1 MAVKEV
7 SYNSTKLM
15 NKTISF
21 KCSGPS
27 GDLISFLPVVKTAC
41 ERLDAKADIYMW
53 LDQKAFYYPGAEHP
67 YESMFPYKAYVWM
80 KPLIEAQA
88 YVNSF
93 NIWKGEEIIVDLDK
107 HRERMLGMPY
117 GSILRWLGFV
127 YPDTQCDLSKPWL
140 EAPAQREFKT
150 VGEYQNLLVMEQV
163 ERKILINRTSR
174 YNKPYVT
181 YWFLQQYEKD
191 LMFVGL
197 PEEHEKFNKEWG
209 LNIPHLKVDNF
220 LELAIAIK
228 CCKFFLGNQS
238 MCYAIAEAMKAP
250 RLLEVCDF
258 APNVQPIG
266 PNGWDFQF
274 QEGLIYHFERMMK
287 EL

>member
-1 MAVKEV
+1 MSKI
-7 SYNSTKLM
+7 
-15 NKTISF
+15 ISF

-27 GDLISFLPVVKTAC
+27 GDLISFLPAVKTAC

-53 LDQKAFYYPGAEHP
+53 LDQKAFYYQGAEHP

-80 KPLIEAQA
+80 KPLIEAQS

-93 NIWKGEEIIVDLDK
+93 NIWKGEEIIVDLDV
-107 HRERMLGMPY
+107 HRTRMVGMPY
-117 GSILRWLGFV
+117 GSIHRWLGFC

-140 EAPAQREFKT
+140 EVQWKKGFKSAYF
-150 VGEYQNLLVMEQV
+150 GNP
-163 ERKILINRTSR
+163 KINQCYSKVLINRTSR
-174 YNKPYVT
+174 YNKPYLT
-181 YWFLQQYEKD
+181 YWFLEKYKEH
-191 LMFVGL
+191 LMFCGL
-197 PEEHEKFNKEWG
+197 PQEHEKFQKEWG
-209 LNIPHLKVDNF
+209 FELPLLAVDNF

-228 CCKFFLGNQS
+228 CCRFFIGNQS
-238 MCYAIAEAMKAP
+238 MCYAIAEGLKSP

-266 PNGWDFQF
+266 PNGWDYQF
-274 QEGLIYHFERMMK
+274 QEGLVYHFERLIK

>member
-1 MAVKEV
+1 MKI
-7 SYNSTKLM
+7 
-15 NKTISF
+15 ISF

-27 GDLISFLPVVKTAC
+27 GDLISFLPAVKTAC

-53 LDQKAFYYPGAEHP
+53 LDQKAFYYQGAEHP

-80 KPLIEAQA
+80 KPLIEAQS

-107 HRERMLGMPY
+107 HREKQMGMPY
-117 GSILRWLGFV
+117 GSIHRWLGFV
-127 YPDTQCDLSKPWL
+127 YPDTQCDLSQPWL
-140 EAPAQREFKT
+140 EAPLGIVDSLGK
-150 VGEYQNLLVMEQV
+150 V
-163 ERKILINRTSR
+163 LINRTSR
-174 YNKPYVT
+174 YNKPYLT
-181 YWFLQQYEKD
+181 YWFLEKHKEH
-191 LMFVGL
+191 LMFCGL
-197 PEEHEKFNKEWG
+197 PEEHEKFQKEWSFE
-209 LNIPHLKVDNF
+209 LPLLVVDNF

-228 CCKFFLGNQS
+228 CCRFFIGNQS
-238 MCYAIAEAMKAP
+238 MCYAIAEAMKVP